1 MRIVLYVIFGIY
13 IAVLSLEDLLKKS
26 VPVALLAAGVLFIP
40 AGLLT
45 EGAESISIADNILGL
60 IPGAVLLVISF
71 VSRGQIGVG
80 DGGLV
85 MMLGASLGIETVIR
99 ILTAA
104 LLLITVFSGVM
115 LVMRKLKRKSTLPF
129 IPFLFAGYIL
139 SFF

>member
-13 IAVLSLEDLLKKS
+13 IAVLSLEDLFKKS

>member
-1 MRIVLYVIFGIY
+1 MRIVFYVIFGIY
-13 IAVLSLEDLLKKS
+13 IAVLSLEDLFKKS
-26 VPVALLAAGVLFIP
+26 VPVALLLAGILFIP

-71 VSRGQIGVG
+71 VSRGQIGIG

-85 MMLGASLGIETVIR
+85 LMLGASLGIESVIR

-104 LLLITVFSGVM
+104 LLLITIFSGVM

>member
-40 AGLLT
+40 AGLIT

-71 VSRGQIGVG
+71 VSRGQIGAG
-80 DGGLV
+80 DGCLV

-99 ILTAA
+99 IL
-104 LLLITVFSGVM
+104 
-115 LVMRKLKRKSTLPF
+115 
-129 IPFLFAGYIL
+129 
-139 SFF
+139 

>member
-71 VSRGQIGVG
+71 VSRGQIGAG
-80 DGGLV
+80 DGCLV
-85 MMLGASLGIETVIR
+85 MMLGASLRIETVIR
-99 ILTAA
+99 ILTAE

>member
-45 EGAESISIADNILGL
+45 EGAESISVADNILGL
-60 IPGAVLLVISF
+60 IPGAMLLVISF

-104 LLLITVFSGVM
+104 LLLITVFSGIM

>member
-40 AGLLT
+40 AGLIT

-60 IPGAVLLVISF
+60 IPGAVLLIISF